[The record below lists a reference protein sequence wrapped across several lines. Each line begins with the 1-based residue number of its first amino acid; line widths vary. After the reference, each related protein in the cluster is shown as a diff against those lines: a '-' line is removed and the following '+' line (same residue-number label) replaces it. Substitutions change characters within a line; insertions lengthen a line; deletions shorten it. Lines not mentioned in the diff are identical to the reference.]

1 MQGGIKLVLVV
12 AGCVIAMAVFV
23 GVSESNRR
31 AKLEKER
38 EALEAQDNPK
48 PGSMVDVGNPN
59 LAGSEAKLTIGAGNT
74 ATLQGSYNGPL
85 SLRVSVN
92 APYKVS
98 FGLVPKAQREKYYQ
112 SKNVEAAME
121 KIPCGSGGTGAMA
134 ISCDLT
140 AENKDMVLVI
150 ADLRDSTQVMRSINE
165 LVKNRKSPAK
175 PEEYFN
181 IVNVSVAVTKIAA
194 TSN

>member
-1 MQGGIKLVLVV
+1 MQGGIKLALIVV
-12 AGCVIAMAVFV
+12 GCVIALAVLV
-23 GVSESNRR
+23 GVGESNRR

-38 EALEAQDNPK
+38 EALETQDKPK
-48 PGSMVDVGNPN
+48 PEGTVDVGNPN
-59 LAGSEAKLTIGAGNT
+59 LTGREAKLTIGAGNT
-74 ATLQGSYNGPL
+74 ATFQGSYDGPL
-85 SLRVSVN
+85 SLRVSVD

-121 KIPCGSGGTGAMA
+121 KIPCGSGGTGPMS

-140 AENKDMVLVI
+140 SDNKDMVLVI
-150 ADLRDSTQVMRSINE
+150 ADLRDSFQAIRAATTKTQ
-165 LVKNRKSPAK
+165 KSPVK
-175 PEEYFN
+175 QEEFFN
-181 IVNVSVAVTKIAA
+181 VVTVSVAVTKIPA